1 MRDLKAFAKE
11 CGFTVA
17 EDLDPGTLKFLPEV
31 REMCAADKCRHYNRS
46 WACPPACGTLEE
58 WAEKASRYSKG
69 ILLQTVG
76 DIEDTLDFEAIMD
89 IAKTNAENFI
99 RFTDALLDEDHL
111 DCLPLA
117 VGGCT
122 RCKQC
127 TYPVAPCRFP
137 ERNFSSMEATGLLVN
152 QVCVDNGVPYNYG
165 KGKMAYT
172 SCLLYNETSLA
183 D

>member
-17 EDLDPGTLKFLPEV
+17 EDLDPKTLKFLPEV
-31 REMCAADKCRHYNRS
+31 RDMCAADKCRHYNRS

-76 DIEDTLDFEAIMD
+76 DIEDTLDFEAIME
-89 IAKTNAENFI
+89 IAKANAENFI
-99 RFTDALLDEDHL
+99 RFTDVILDEDHL

-127 TYPVAPCRFP
+127 TYPDAPCRFP
-137 ERNFSSMEATGLLVN
+137 DRNFSSMEATGLMVN
-152 QVCVDNGVPYNYG
+152 QVCTDNGVPYNYG

-172 SCLLYNETSLA
+172 SCLLYNG
-183 D
+183 

>member
-17 EDLDPGTLKFLPEV
+17 EDMDPKTLKFMPEV
-31 REMCAADKCRHYNRS
+31 RDMCANGCRNYNRS
-46 WACPPACGTLEE
+46 WACPPANGSLEE
-58 WAEKASRYSKG
+58 WTKKASRFTKG

-76 DIEDTLDFEAIMD
+76 DIEDTLDFEAIME
-89 IAKTNAENFI
+89 IAHTNAENFI
-99 RFTDALLDEDHL
+99 RFTDQILDDGL

-122 RCKQC
+122 RCKTC
-127 TYPVAPCRFP
+127 TYPDAPCRFP
-137 ERNFSSMEATGLLVN
+137 DRNFSSMEATGLMVN
-152 QVCVDNGVPYNYG
+152 QVCSDNGVPYNYG

-172 SCLLYNETSLA
+172 SCLLYN

>member
-1 MRDLKAFAKE
+1 MRDLKERAKE

-17 EDLDPGTLKFLPEV
+17 ADLDPKTLKFLPEV
-31 REMCAADKCRHYNRS
+31 RDMCAADKCQQYNRS

-58 WAEKASRYSKG
+58 WTARASKYHKG

-89 IAKTNAENFI
+89 IAKTNGENFNKLI
-99 RFTDALLDEDHL
+99 DVLLDEEKL
-111 DCLPLA
+111 DCLPLS

-122 RCKQC
+122 RCKKC
-127 TYPVAPCRFP
+127 TYPDAPCRFP
-137 ERNFSSMEATGLLVN
+137 DRCFSSMEATGLMVN
-152 QVCVDNGVPYNYG
+152 QVCTDNGVPYNHG
-165 KGKMAYT
+165 KCKMAYT
-172 SCLLYNETSLA
+172 SCILYN

>member
-17 EDLDPGTLKFLPEV
+17 EDLDPKTLKFLPEV
-31 REMCAADKCRHYNRS
+31 RDMCAADKCRHYNRS

-58 WAEKASRYSKG
+58 WAEKAGRFSKG

-99 RFTDALLDEDHL
+99 RFTDVILDEDHL

-122 RCKQC
+122 RCKKC
-127 TYPVAPCRFP
+127 TYPDAPCRFP
-137 ERNFSSMEATGLLVN
+137 DRCFSSMEATGLLVN

-172 SCLLYNETSLA
+172 SCLLYNE
-183 D
+183 

>member
-1 MRDLKAFAKE
+1 MRDLKTFAKE

-17 EDLDPGTLKFLPEV
+17 EDLDPRKLQFLPEV
-31 REMCAADKCRHYNRS
+31 REMCAADKCRHYGRS
-46 WACPPACGTLEE
+46 WACPPANGSLEE
-58 WAEKASRYSKG
+58 WAEKASRYAKG

-76 DIEDTLDFEAIMD
+76 DIEDTLDFEAIMLL
-89 IAKTNAENFI
+89 AKTNAENFI
-99 RFTDALLDEDHL
+99 RFADALLDEDHL

-127 TYPVAPCRFP
+127 TYPDAPCRFP
-137 ERNFSSMEATGLLVN
+137 DRNFSSMEATGLLVN
-152 QVCVDNGVPYNYG
+152 QVCKDNGVPYNYG

-172 SCLLYNETSLA
+172 SCLLYNE
-183 D
+183 

>member
-17 EDLDPGTLKFLPEV
+17 EDLDPKTLHFMPEV
-31 REMCAADKCRHYNRS
+31 REMCATGCRHYNHS
-46 WACPPACGTLEE
+46 WACPPANGSLEE
-58 WAEKASRYSKG
+58 WREKASRFSKG

-76 DIEDTLDFEAIMD
+76 DIEDTLDFEAIME
-89 IAKTNAENFI
+89 IAKINSENFI
-99 RFTDALLDEDHL
+99 RFTDVLLDEKL

-127 TYPVAPCRFP
+127 TYPDAPCRFP
-137 ERNFSSMEATGLLVN
+137 DRNFSSMEASGLLVN
-152 QVCVDNGVPYNYG
+152 QVCSDNGVPYNYG

-172 SCLLYNETSLA
+172 SCLLYN